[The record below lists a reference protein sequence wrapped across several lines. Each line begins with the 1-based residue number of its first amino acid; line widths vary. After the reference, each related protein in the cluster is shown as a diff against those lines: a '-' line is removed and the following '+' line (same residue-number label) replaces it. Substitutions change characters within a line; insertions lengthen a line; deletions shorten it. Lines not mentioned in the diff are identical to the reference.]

1 MFLYNRHRVTEILNT
16 APVIQNLLS
25 VETDENFICPYDKLI
40 IGAGILPQ
48 QPFID
53 LVRPASFHAD
63 DDDSFYQ
70 NKLIYDLFSVQW
82 SPMNP
87 LAPATSIMLNPWK
100 HRLTPDA
107 VLALVDLVL
116 GNHYD
121 AFIVKSDDK
130 VDCVQFLS
138 SEELS
143 KRLYV
148 AYQKKPPQDYQ
159 SLGQTFLYGKR
170 GWQQVK
176 NYDKAEEQ
184 GLADTIWTRI
194 ERTRRQK
201 DKHTRKTLLQFLFDE
216 RADAMKHMIVV
227 DTDKFSGKD
236 KIMRRIKKYG
246 TFQEAFMS
254 LNAVEKRKLK
264 AHEAFKK
271 PIIDLGST
279 FRTDLDKW
287 MSGSLRL
294 YFTFKSYAV
303 LKASWSGKD
312 TITYRTVRIDPIN
325 LNYTGASL
333 EPYVGKEK
341 YRLRQNYLTDV
352 LS

>member
-1 MFLYNRHRVTEILNT
+1 MFLYNRHRVTEIFNT
-16 APVIQNLLS
+16 VPVIQNLLS
-25 VETDENFICPYDKLI
+25 VGADENFICPYDKLI
-40 IGAGILPQ
+40 IGAAVLPHH
-48 QPFID
+48 PFVD
-53 LVRPASFHAD
+53 LVQPARFYAD
-63 DDDSFYQ
+63 DDDSFYE
-70 NKLIYDLFSVQW
+70 NMLTYDLFSVRW

-121 AFIVKSDDK
+121 AYIMKSDDK
-130 VDCVQFLS
+130 VDCIQFLS

-184 GLADTIWTRI
+184 GLADTTWTRI
-194 ERTRRQK
+194 ERTRRLK

-254 LNAVEKRKLK
+254 LDADEKRKLK

-287 MSGSLRL
+287 MSGSQRL
-294 YFTFKSYAV
+294 YFMFKNYAV

-312 TITYRTVRIDPIN
+312 NVSFRAVQIDPID
-325 LNYTGASL
+325 LNHDEIFI

-341 YRLRQNYLTDV
+341 YRLQQSYFTDA
-352 LS
+352 

>member
-1 MFLYNRHRVTEILNT
+1 MFLYNRHRVTKILNT
-16 APVIQNLLS
+16 IPVNQNLLL
-25 VETDENFICPYDKLI
+25 VGAGENFICPYDKLI
-40 IGAGILPQ
+40 IGADVLPQ

-70 NKLIYDLFSVQW
+70 NKLIHDLFSVQW

-116 GNHYD
+116 GNHYN
-121 AFIVKSDDK
+121 AYIVKSDDK
-130 VDCVQFLS
+130 VDCLQFIT

-148 AYQKKPPQDYQ
+148 GYQKKPPQDYRN
-159 SLGQTFLYGKR
+159 LGQTFLYGKR

-184 GLADTIWTRI
+184 GLTDVTWTRI

-227 DTDKFSGKD
+227 DTDKFSGRD
-236 KIMRRIKKYG
+236 KIIRRIKKYG

-254 LNAVEKRKLK
+254 LDADEKRRLRVHK
-264 AHEAFKK
+264 AFRR
-271 PIIDLGST
+271 PIIDLAAT
-279 FRTDLDKW
+279 FRSDLDKW
-287 MSGSLRL
+287 MSRSPRL
-294 YFTFKSYAV
+294 YFMFRNYAV

-312 TITYRTVRIDPIN
+312 NISFRAVRIDPIN
-325 LNYTGASL
+325 LHHIEAHI
-333 EPYVGKEK
+333 EPCVDKEK
-341 YRLRQNYLTDV
+341 YRLRQSYFTDV
-352 LS
+352 

>member
-1 MFLYNRHRVTEILNT
+1 MFLYNRHRVTEILDT
-16 APVIQNLLS
+16 VPVIQNLMS
-25 VETDENFICPYDKLI
+25 VGVDENFVCPYDKLI
-40 IGAGILPQ
+40 IGAGVLPQ

-53 LVRPASFHAD
+53 LVRPASFPAD

-70 NKLIYDLFSVQW
+70 NKLIVDLFSVQW

-130 VDCVQFLS
+130 VDCIQSLT

-148 AYQKKPPQDYQ
+148 AYQKKPPRDYQ

-184 GLADTIWTRI
+184 GLTDTTWTRI

-201 DKHTRKTLLQFLFDE
+201 DKHTRKTLLQFLFDD

-254 LNAVEKRKLK
+254 LDADEKRKLR

-271 PIIDLGST
+271 PIMDLGST
-279 FRTDLDKW
+279 FRADLDKW
-287 MSGSLRL
+287 MSGSPRL
-294 YFTFKSYAV
+294 YFTFKNYPV

-312 TITYRTVRIDPIN
+312 NLSFRVVQLDPIN
-325 LNYTGASL
+325 LQYTGFPL

-341 YRLRQNYLTDV
+341 YKLRQSYLTDE
-352 LS
+352 

>member
-1 MFLYNRHRVTEILNT
+1 MFLYNRHRITKILNT
-16 APVIQNLLS
+16 IPVIQSLLS
-25 VETDENFICPYDKLI
+25 VRAGENFICPYDKLI
-40 IGAGILPQ
+40 IGAVVLPQ

-70 NKLIYDLFSVQW
+70 NKLIHDLFSVQW
-82 SPMNP
+82 SPMNS

-121 AFIVKSDDK
+121 AYIVKSDDK
-130 VDCVQFLS
+130 VDCLQFIT

-148 AYQKKPPQDYQ
+148 GYQKKPPQDYRN
-159 SLGQTFLYGKR
+159 LGQTFLYGKR

-184 GLADTIWTRI
+184 GLADVTWTRI

-227 DTDKFSGKD
+227 DTDKFRGRD
-236 KIMRRIKKYG
+236 KIIRRIKKYG

-254 LNAVEKRKLK
+254 LDANKKRRLRV
-264 AHEAFKK
+264 HEAFRR

-279 FRTDLDKW
+279 FRSDLDKW
-287 MSGSLRL
+287 MAHSPKL
-294 YFTFKSYAV
+294 YFMFRNYVV

-312 TITYRTVRIDPIN
+312 NISFREVRVNPIN
-325 LNYTGASL
+325 LHHTWIPA
-333 EPYVGKEK
+333 EQHVGKER
-341 YRLRQNYLTDV
+341 YRLRQSYFTDV
-352 LS
+352 

>member
-1 MFLYNRHRVTEILNT
+1 MFLYNRHRVTAILNSV
-16 APVIQNLLS
+16 PVIQNLLS

-40 IGAGILPQ
+40 IGAGVLPR

-53 LVRPASFHAD
+53 LIRPARFHAD
-63 DDDSFYQ
+63 DDDSFCL
-70 NKLIYDLFSVQW
+70 NKLVHDLFSVQW
-82 SPMNP
+82 SQMNP
-87 LAPATSIMLNPWK
+87 LAPVTSIMLNPWK

-121 AFIVKSDDK
+121 AYIVKSDDK
-130 VDCVQFLS
+130 VDCLQFIT

-148 AYQKKPPQDYQ
+148 GYQKKPPNDYRN
-159 SLGQTFLYGKR
+159 LGQTFLYGKR
-170 GWQQVK
+170 GLQQVK

-184 GLADTIWTRI
+184 GLADTTWTRI

-254 LNAVEKRKLK
+254 LDADEKRKLK

-287 MSGSLRL
+287 MSGSPRL
-294 YFTFKSYAV
+294 YFTFKSYAL

-325 LNYTGASL
+325 LHCTRAPL

-341 YRLRQNYLTDV
+341 YRLRQSYFTDV
-352 LS
+352 